1 MEKSPVELYS
11 ERVKRV
17 QDAVELRVPDR
28 VPFLPHFSFFAARYT
43 GMSCED
49 LMYDYDKLEEAHLKA
64 VLDLQPDMYV
74 NPYPLMAL
82 GGLMDVLGAKAF
94 RWPGGGLDPY
104 LPYQYVEKEYM
115 KGEEYD
121 DFLFDPTDFMLRI
134 FLPRIYGALKPLQ
147 GLPYLPSVYYT
158 RFLSA
163 TAALGEPEITE
174 AVKALLRAGESAR
187 EMIGRA
193 VAYNRRMKEF
203 GFPSQFGATAYAPFD
218 YIGDLLRGTRGI
230 MLDIFRVPDKLIEAL
245 EKTVPIVTRGAV
257 NAARTTGVPT
267 VFMPLHKGIDS
278 FMSGDQFKTF
288 YWPTLKKVILNLI
301 EKDLTPCVFFE
312 GDCTS
317 RLEIIADIP
326 KGKAI
331 YQFEASDIFKAK
343 DILGDRVCIRGNVP
357 GALLVA
363 GTPEEVQT
371 YCRQLI
377 EKVGKGGGFI
387 MDGGVGIPDEAR
399 PENVNA
405 MAETTR
411 VYGVY

>member
-1 MEKSPVELYS
+1 MEKSPEELYL
-11 ERVKRV
+11 ERFKRV
-17 QDAVELRVPDR
+17 QDAVELREPDR
-28 VPFLPHFSFFAARYT
+28 VPFLPHFSFFAARYA
-43 GMSCED
+43 GMSCEE
-49 LMYDYDKLEEAHLKA
+49 LMYDYDKLEEAHMKV
-64 VLDLQPDMYV
+64 VLDFQPDMYG
-74 NPYPLMAL
+74 NPYPLIAL
-82 GGLMDVLGAKAF
+82 GSLMDVLGAKAF
-94 RWPGGGLDPY
+94 QWPGGGLDPD

-115 KGEEYD
+115 KEEEYD

-134 FLPRIYGALKPLQ
+134 FLPRIYGSLKPLQ
-147 GLPYLPSVYYT
+147 DLPYLPSVYYT

-163 TAALGEPEITE
+163 TAALGRPGIVE
-174 AVKALLRAGESAR
+174 ALEALSRAGESAQ
-187 EMIGRA
+187 EMVGRA
-193 VAYNRRMKEF
+193 AAYTRKMKEL

-230 MLDIFRVPDKLIEAL
+230 MLDIFRVPDKLMEAL
-245 EKTVPIVTRGAV
+245 EKTVPIVTRGAIT
-257 NAARTTGVPT
+257 AARTTGVSA

-278 FMSGDQFKTF
+278 FMSSDQFKTF

-301 EKDLTPCVFFE
+301 EQDLIPCVFFE

-343 DILGDRVCIRGNVP
+343 EILGDRVCIRGNVP
-357 GALLVA
+357 SALLCA
-363 GTPEEVQT
+363 GSPEDVQA
-371 YCRQLI
+371 YCRLLI
-377 EKVGKGGGFI
+377 DKVGKGGGFI
-387 MDGGVGIPDEAR
+387 MDGGAGIPEEAR
-399 PENVNA
+399 LENVKA